1 MPLNR
6 SDVMISN
13 LIAAIRRLWQR
24 IEPGFWR
31 RMKPRY
37 RAATA
42 ILILVGLWIGSGV
55 VSGGAARHSDTTA
68 PKTADLPSVQVQRL
82 VTQQRDASVTVR
94 GRTEAL
100 HSVDVKA
107 EVDGV
112 VQALHFEKGDFV
124 KAGQVLCELKVNDR
138 AAKVAQAHAQV
149 AETEQKY
156 NANVALA
163 KEGYLART
171 LLAESATALGTARAL
186 EQTTELDLAHTEIR
200 APFAG
205 LVDDRYVNVGDLMH
219 NGDKCALLIAPEPFL
234 AIGMVS
240 EHDVGSLKPG
250 DPASAT
256 LVTGETV
263 QGHVHFVANRA
274 DPTTRTFRLEVEL
287 PNPDAKLRDGVS
299 ADIRIPVRNVEATK
313 ISPGILVLS
322 DGGVIGVR
330 TVENGI
336 VRFKPV
342 QIVSDNPDGMW
353 VTGLP
358 NKAEVITV
366 GQEFVSE
373 GSRVKAVV
381 YGAGT

>member
-1 MPLNR
+1 ML
-6 SDVMISN
+6 SN
-13 LIAAIRRLWQR
+13 LIAAMRQLWQR
-24 IEPGFWR
+24 MEPGFWR

-42 ILILVGLWIGSGV
+42 ILILVGLWVGSGV
-55 VSGGAARHSDTTA
+55 VAGGAARRTGDTVA
-68 PKTADLPSVQVQRL
+68 KTADLPSVQVERL
-82 VTQQRDASVTVR
+82 VAQHKDASITVR
-94 GRTEAL
+94 GRTQAL

-138 AAKVAQAHAQV
+138 AAKLDQARAQV
-149 AETEQKY
+149 SETEQKY
-156 NANVALA
+156 KANVALS
-163 KEGYLART
+163 KDGYLART
-171 LLAESATALGTARAL
+171 LLAESATALQTARAN
-186 EQTTELDLAHTEIR
+186 EQTTELDLAHTTLR
-200 APFAG
+200 APFSG
-205 LVDDRYVNVGDLMH
+205 LVDDRYVNIGDLMK

-234 AIGMVS
+234 AMGQVS
-240 EHDVGSLKPG
+240 EHDAGNIKPG
-250 DPASAT
+250 DPATAT

-263 QGHVHFVANRA
+263 QGRVRFLANRA
-274 DPTTRTFRLEVEL
+274 DPMTRTFRLEVEL
-287 PNPDAKLRDGVS
+287 PNRNAKLRDGVS
-299 ADIRIPVRNVEATK
+299 ADIRIPVRNVQATK

-330 TVENGI
+330 TVEKGI
-336 VRFKPV
+336 VRFKSV

-358 NKAEVITV
+358 SDAEVITV

-373 GSRVKAVV
+373 GSRVKAVTS
-381 YGAGT
+381 GARA

>member
-1 MPLNR
+1 MPK
-6 SDVMISN
+6 DV
-13 LIAAIRRLWQR
+13 IAALRGFGDRVQ
-24 IEPGFWR
+24 PGFWR
-31 RMKPRY
+31 RMKPSY

-42 ILILVGLWIGSGV
+42 ITVLVVFWLGSGL
-55 VSGGAARHSDTTA
+55 VSGGARHSEAVGANVTEI
-68 PKTADLPSVQVQRL
+68 PRVQVERL
-82 VTQQRDASVTVR
+82 VAHHRDADVVVR

-112 VQALHFEKGDFV
+112 VEALHFEKGDFV
-124 KAGQVLCELKVNDR
+124 KAGQVLCELRVNDR
-138 AAKVAQAHAQV
+138 AAKVAQAQAQV
-149 AETEQKY
+149 AEMGEKY
-156 NANVALA
+156 NADVALA
-163 KEGYLART
+163 KDGYLAKT
-171 LLAESATALGTARAL
+171 LLAESATALQTARAN
-186 EQTTELDLAHTEIR
+186 EQTAELDLAHTQIR
-200 APFAG
+200 APFDG

-234 AIGMVS
+234 AVGQLS
-240 EHDVGSLKPG
+240 EHDVSSVKPG
-250 DPASAT
+250 DSAVAQ
-256 LVTGETV
+256 LVTGDTV
-263 QGHVHFVANRA
+263 QGRVRFIANRA

-287 PNPDAKLRDGVS
+287 PNPDARLRDGVS
-299 ADIRIPVRNVEATK
+299 ADIRIPVRNVWATK

-322 DGGVIGVR
+322 DNGVVGVR

-358 NKAEVITV
+358 NGAEVITV

-373 GSRVKAVV
+373 GSRVKAVMT
-381 YGAGT
+381 GAGA

>member
-1 MPLNR
+1 MF
-6 SDVMISN
+6 SN
-13 LIAAIRRLWQR
+13 LIGKIRSGWQR

-31 RMKPRY
+31 RLKPRY

-55 VSGGAARHSDTTA
+55 VSVGAARHTDSGA
-68 PKTADLPSVQVQRL
+68 AKVADLPSVQVQRL
-82 VTQQRDASVTVR
+82 LAQHRDASITVR
-94 GRTEAL
+94 GRTQAL

-138 AAKVAQAHAQV
+138 NAKVEQAHAQV

-163 KEGYLART
+163 KDGYLART
-171 LLAESATALGTARAL
+171 LLAESATALRTARAIA
-186 EQTTELDLAHTEIR
+186 QTTEIDLAHTQIR
-200 APFAG
+200 APFSG
-205 LVDDRYVNVGDLMH
+205 LVDDRYVNVGDLMR

-234 AIGMVS
+234 AMGMAS
-240 EHDVGSLKPG
+240 EHDVGSIKPG

-256 LVTGETV
+256 LVTGEIV
-263 QGHVHFVANRA
+263 QGHVRFVANRA

-287 PNPDAKLRDGVS
+287 PNPEAKLRDGVS
-299 ADIRIPVRNVEATK
+299 ADIHIPVRNVQATK

-336 VRFKPV
+336 VRFRSV
-342 QIVSDNPDGMW
+342 EIVSDNPDGMW

-358 NKAEVITV
+358 SDAEVITV

-373 GSRVKAVV
+373 GSRVKAVIS
-381 YGAGT
+381 GARA